1 MSNIEQSFTFLQ
13 DGIPQWL
20 QDIARVES
28 KITAMQ
34 NHVTKVAVSLSPFG
48 NKKSGSVESIKPERL
63 NAIAEE
69 TPPSNG
75 AQTDPLGN
83 RKRKTLSALSGRAS
97 GPLRYRPKQ
106 MVVMDYDGDVQ
117 KSFESLVRAI
127 GAGRNMLRK
136 AKMEAKMSQLAAL
149 AGGSSDDDDDD
160 DDDVD
165 DLEEENVVAKIGYR
179 PRMSS
184 MRART
189 AAQRSHGSGT
199 HRGSSTPVELFD
211 TTDKTLEDAQGL
223 CEKAAHL
230 TLRDGDCRKE
240 LESVR
245 KGLEHV
251 LTTAKAEVLRCT
263 HRKSLGKQ
271 QSESQASSDTSA
283 CSTEPPQSFHLP
295 VSNRVAQPNVEPKAV
310 KPSVTISAQ
319 PPAKFMDI
327 EVDDEED
334 DDDASFVMPPV
345 RLTSRLAARV

>member
-1 MSNIEQSFTFLQ
+1 
-13 DGIPQWL
+13 
-20 QDIARVES
+20 
-28 KITAMQ
+28 
-34 NHVTKVAVSLSPFG
+34 
-48 NKKSGSVESIKPERL
+48 
-63 NAIAEE
+63 
-69 TPPSNG
+69 
-75 AQTDPLGN
+75 
-83 RKRKTLSALSGRAS
+83 
-97 GPLRYRPKQ
+97 
-106 MVVMDYDGDVQ
+106 
-117 KSFESLVRAI
+117 
-127 GAGRNMLRK
+127 
-136 AKMEAKMSQLAAL
+136 
-149 AGGSSDDDDDD
+149 
-160 DDDVD
+160 
-165 DLEEENVVAKIGYR
+165 VAKIGYR

-245 KGLEHV
+245 RGLEHV
-251 LTTAKAEVLRCT
+251 LTTAKAEVLRCA

-271 QSESQASSDTSA
+271 QSESQATSDTSVL
-283 CSTEPPQSFHLP
+283 STEPPQSFHLP
-295 VSNRVAQPNVEPKAV
+295 VSNRVPQPNVEPKAV
-310 KPSVTISAQ
+310 KPSISAQ